1 MALRLMRE
9 WMKYLKWILWFVVL
23 TFIVALFFDFGS
35 INQFGRAQDKVAVS
49 VGKEEVTYDE
59 FRRQYQ
65 TLESRYRQMFGAQY
79 NADLAKQFNLPQQ
92 ALDQL
97 INRRILLLEA
107 DKIGLLATD
116 SEVQQAIL
124 DYPVFKDASGNFVG
138 RARVIDILRQNQM
151 SEKDFAEAV
160 REDVLLEK
168 LNNVLAQTSYLSDA
182 DLEKAWRE
190 QNEKAK
196 LRYVHLPGA
205 TAAATVAVTDAE
217 LQSYFDANSGKY
229 RLGEQRVVDY
239 VLVDINKMRAEL
251 KVDDA
256 EVRAFYDQNLKDYER
271 PEQIR
276 ARHVLLRVKPERD
289 EAATLTAANAALG
302 RLRAGEDF
310 GAVARELSDDEGTK
324 ANGGDL
330 GYFGRGQMVKP
341 FDDAAW
347 SAQIGALV
355 GPIKTDFGYH
365 LIQVQEKKAGG
376 VQPFEQVQAAI
387 RNRLINERVPQVAEG
402 RAREIARKLG
412 EAKVKTEEE
421 FKAFATKEG
430 LTVETTQPFGRD
442 DVPAGIG
449 RSAEFNAA
457 AFEKLADG
465 KISEPI
471 KIGRGWAILRLNK
484 VNAPRMQELAEVRD
498 KVRVEVQGQKQRAAA
513 KARLDQIRSQIA
525 AGQTDFEAAARELGI
540 EVKESESISR
550 TASIDGVGSA
560 EPMVEAALGM
570 EVGGLSQPVETG
582 SGAVLFQVMERTR
595 FEKTTYETQKA
606 EIRKSEEEKRLSQLT
621 TSLIEQ
627 RRRDLAPQVDAQL
640 VEEFGLQSASAGR
653 RG

>member
-9 WMKYLKWILWFVVL
+9 WMKYLKWILWFVVV
-23 TFIVALFFDFGS
+23 TFIAALFFDFGS
-35 INQFGRAQDKVAVS
+35 INQFGRAKGQVAVS

-65 TLESRYRQMFGAQY
+65 SLESRYRQMFGDRY

-107 DKIGLLATD
+107 DKVGLMATD
-116 SEVQQAIL
+116 GEVQQAIL
-124 DYPVFKDASGNFVG
+124 DYPVFKDASGKFVG
-138 RARVIDILRQNQM
+138 RARVVEILRQNQM
-151 SEKDFAEAV
+151 SEKEFADAV

-196 LRYVHLPGA
+196 LKYLHLPGA
-205 TAAATVAVTDAE
+205 TAAATVPVSDAE
-217 LQSYFDANSGKY
+217 LQAYFTANSGKY

-239 VLVDINKMRAEL
+239 VLVDINKLRTDL

-256 EVRAFYDQNLKDYER
+256 EVRTFYDQNRKDYER

-276 ARHVLLRVKPERD
+276 ARHILLRVKPERD
-289 EAATLTAANAALG
+289 DAATLAAAQAALA
-302 RLRAGEDF
+302 RLQSGEDF
-310 GAVARELSDDEGTK
+310 AALARQLSDDEGTK
-324 ANGGDL
+324 PNGGDL
-330 GYFGRGQMVKP
+330 GFFGRGQMVKP
-341 FDDAAW
+341 FDEAAW
-347 SAQIGALV
+347 NAPIGTLV

-376 VQPFEQVQAAI
+376 VQPFEQVQVAI
-387 RNRLINERVPQVAEG
+387 RGRLINERVPQVAEA
-402 RAREIARKLG
+402 RAKEIARKIG
-412 EAKVKTEEE
+412 EAKVKTPEEL
-421 FKAFATKEG
+421 KAFAEKEG
-430 LTVETTQPFGRD
+430 LVFETTQPFGRD
-442 DVPAGIG
+442 DVPAGVG

-457 AFEKLADG
+457 AFDTLSGD
-465 KISEPI
+465 KISAPI
-471 KIGRGWAILRLNK
+471 KIGRGWAIARLNK

-513 KARLDQIRSQIA
+513 KLRLEQVRSQIA
-525 AGQTDFEAAARELGI
+525 AGGKDLETAAKELGI

-550 TASIDGVGSA
+550 TGNIEGVGSA
-560 EPMVEAALGM
+560 QPMVEQALGM
-570 EVGGLSQPVETG
+570 EVGGLSQPVETTG
-582 SGAVLFQVMERTR
+582 GAVLFQVMERNR
-595 FEKTTYETQKA
+595 FEKSTYETQKA
-606 EIRKSEEEKRLSQLT
+606 EIRKSEEEKRLGQLT

-640 VEEFGLQSASAGR
+640 VEEFGLQSGAAGR